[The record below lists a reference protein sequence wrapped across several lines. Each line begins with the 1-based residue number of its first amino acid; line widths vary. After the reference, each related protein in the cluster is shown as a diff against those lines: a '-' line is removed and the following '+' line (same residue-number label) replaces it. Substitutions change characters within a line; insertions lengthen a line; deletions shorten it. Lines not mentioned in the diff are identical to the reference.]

1 MSSAREE
8 FLDRVRQAVNA
19 GNRPGRGSPI
29 EADNFPGFRE
39 SDTNTDLVGR
49 FRDRF
54 TTVGGILHLILDVEA
69 CIQEIMRLVATKSA
83 KRLLLG
89 GGKLIDHLDLAN
101 RLKQTGS
108 ELTLVNELDSHSC
121 RDPFFAADIGVS
133 GVDCLVAETGSVVLH
148 SGSIQPRSLSLLP
161 PVHIAIAERNQ
172 LVADLFDLFPSSQN
186 ESEQTLPSCITFITG
201 PSKTGDIELKLVT
214 GVHGPGEIHVILLES

>member
-1 MSSAREE
+1 
-8 FLDRVRQAVNA
+8 LDA
-19 GNRPGRGSPI
+19 
-29 EADNFPGFRE
+29 
-39 SDTNTDLVGR
+39 
-49 FRDRF
+49 
-54 TTVGGILHLILDVEA
+54 EA
-69 CIQEIMRLVATKSA
+69 CVQELLRLVATKA
-83 KRLLLG
+83 THRLLLG
-89 GGKLIDHLDLAN
+89 AGKLIDHLDLAN
-101 RLKQTGS
+101 RLKNAGT
-108 ELTLVNELDSHSC
+108 EVTLVNELDSHSC

-172 LVADLFDLFPSSQN
+172 LVADLFDLFPSSQDK
-186 ESEQTLPSCITFITG
+186 SEQTLPSCITFITG

>member
-8 FLDRVRQAVNA
+8 FLDRVRHAVNA
-19 GNRPGRGSPI
+19 GNRPGRGGSI
-29 EADNFPGFRE
+29 EADNFRGFRE
-39 SDTNTDLVGR
+39 SDTNIDLVGR

-54 TTVGGILHLILDVEA
+54 TTVGGIFHLVLDAEA
-69 CIQEIMRLVATKSA
+69 CVQEILRLVTTKA
-83 KRLLLG
+83 AHRLLLG
-89 GGKLIDHLDLAN
+89 AAKRIDDLDLAN
-101 RLKQTGS
+101 RLKQAGS

-121 RDPFFAADIGVS
+121 RDPFFAADIGIS

-172 LVADLFDLFPSSQN
+172 IVADLFDLFPSSQN

-214 GVHGPGEIHVILLES
+214 GVHGPGEIHVILVES

>member
-8 FLDRVRQAVNA
+8 FLGRVRHAVNA
-19 GNRPGRGSPI
+19 GNRPGRGGPI
-29 EADNFPGFRE
+29 EADNFRGFRE
-39 SDTNTDLVGR
+39 SDTDLVGR

-54 TTVGGILHLILDVEA
+54 TTVGGIFHLMLDAEA
-69 CIQEIMRLVATKSA
+69 CFQEILRLVATKSA

-89 GGKLIDHLDLAN
+89 SGKLIDQLDLAN
-101 RLKQTGS
+101 RLKQAGS
-108 ELTLVNELDSHSC
+108 ELTFVNDLDSHSC
-121 RDPFFAADIGVS
+121 RDPFFAADIGIS

-172 LVADLFDLFPSSQN
+172 VVADLFDLFPSSQN